1 MNQNIEHLHFEECES
16 TQIILKNELN
26 SRSSIPNLL
35 VSSEKQTKGRGRS
48 GNVWDSTENSI
59 AMSFVIEPNSVL
71 TLTSLELGAII
82 CNYFKDYSLQLK
94 WPNDILNSNK
104 MKCAGLLCQTYK
116 DKILVGLGLNYGP
129 SKTLEKSS
137 HYKFGRSHITDNQ
150 VDRTNIEQITQS
162 IYSFIINNRLTS
174 EETINAWNIHCS
186 HLGQNVEIRDDK
198 NVDKGIFKGIGQN
211 GEALIESKGLIKKIY
226 SGSLFLD

>member
-94 WPNDILNSNK
+94 WPNDILNSNQ
-104 MKCAGLLCQTYK
+104 MKCAGLLCQTYQ

-129 SKTLEKSS
+129 SETLEKSS
-137 HYKFGRSHITDNQ
+137 QYKFGRSHITDNQ
-150 VDRTNIEQITQS
+150 IDRSNIEQITLS

-174 EETINAWNIHCS
+174 EETISAWNTHCS

-226 SGSLFLD
+226 SGSLFL